1 MLVLEIKFCLGR
13 LLRSN
18 YSIIS
23 GPTGQDARGGD
34 PNASSLK
41 NSSLGRLL
49 RSNYSIISGPTGH
62 NARGGNPN
70 ASSLKNSSLG
80 RQ

>member
-1 MLVLEIKFCLGR
+1 MLVLENKFCLGR

-34 PNASSLK
+34 PYVSQGTVKSQPECTN
-41 NSSLGRLL
+41 GLL
-49 RSNYSIISGPTGH
+49 AFRNVFR
-62 NARGGNPN
+62 A
-70 ASSLKNSSLG
+70 
-80 RQ
+80 

>member
-1 MLVLEIKFCLGR
+1 MLVHENKFCLGR

-34 PNASSLK
+34 LMQGTVKSQPECTNGFQNKALLK
-41 NSSLGRLL
+41 AVAEYAFL
-49 RSNYSIISGPTGH
+49 T
-62 NARGGNPN
+62 
-70 ASSLKNSSLG
+70 K
-80 RQ
+80 